1 MSPNHKP
8 EEIKE
13 VMKDIIDETEFT
25 KRMLKVYDDKNY
37 NDPQL
42 TKMFQTYERQV
53 NRHAVTLVLNCVT
66 KLFDILVDLCESI
79 LNQNTKLKGKT
90 IRRVYCVCAKTYIS
104 DFVIY
109 NAMSAPINDIF
120 YQDITHEDWIVLLN
134 FFSQHH
140 FPNNKKVVKAYKN
153 FYSYIAV
160 GNAML
165 SKKQKED
172 HYITQY
178 IK

>member
-1 MSPNHKP
+1 MKDEFKETLRWFSESYMSPNHKP

-79 LNQNTKLKGKT
+79 LN
-90 IRRVYCVCAKTYIS
+90 
-104 DFVIY
+104 
-109 NAMSAPINDIF
+109 
-120 YQDITHEDWIVLLN
+120 
-134 FFSQHH
+134 
-140 FPNNKKVVKAYKN
+140 
-153 FYSYIAV
+153 
-160 GNAML
+160 
-165 SKKQKED
+165 
-172 HYITQY
+172 
-178 IK
+178 